1 MSEAGHADA
10 PLTARVVANY
20 GRHYLIESAA
30 GALLA
35 ANRRGKRADVAV
47 GDQVRYQQTGAEQAV
62 IDEILPRRSL
72 LFRADAQRTKEMAS
86 NVDQVAI
93 VFAPQ
98 PTFNIRFVWRA
109 LAAARAAAIESL
121 VILNKSDLPG
131 IDAANARLQQ
141 LRALGHRTLALSVK
155 RGPDDALHALSPLL
169 IDRATF
175 LVGQSGMGKSSLLNL
190 LVPQADVRT
199 QEFSRHLNLGRQT
212 TTSTRWFALKGG
224 GAVVDSPGFQAFGLS
239 GLDFEGIIGA
249 FPEFGPHLGQCR
261 FLDCHHVTEPDC
273 AIRAAVDR
281 GDIDAQRYAF
291 YRELLTECLP

>member
-1 MSEAGHADA
+1 MSEAERTGAA
-10 PLTARVVANY
+10 LTARVVASY

-30 GALLA
+30 GTLLA
-35 ANRRGKRADVAV
+35 ASRRGKRADVVV
-47 GDQVRYQQTGAEQAV
+47 GDQARYQHTGSEQAV

-72 LFRADAQRTKEMAS
+72 LYRADAQRTKEMAA

-98 PTFNIRFVWRA
+98 PAFNIRFIWRA
-109 LAAARAAAIESL
+109 LAAARAAGIDTL
-121 VILNKSDLPG
+121 VILNKIDLPG
-131 IDAANARLQQ
+131 IDAANERLQQ
-141 LRALGHRTLALSVK
+141 LHALGHRTFAISVK
-155 RGPDDALHALSPLL
+155 RDPDGALRTLAPVLAQ
-169 IDRATF
+169 RATF

-190 LVPQADVRT
+190 LVPQADART

-212 TTSTRWFALKGG
+212 TTSTRWFALDAG

-239 GLDFEGIIGA
+239 GLDFGGIIAA
-249 FPEFGPHLGQCR
+249 FPEFGPHRGQCR
-261 FLDCHHVTEPDC
+261 FLDCHHVTEPGC

-281 GDIDAQRYAF
+281 GDIEAQRYAF